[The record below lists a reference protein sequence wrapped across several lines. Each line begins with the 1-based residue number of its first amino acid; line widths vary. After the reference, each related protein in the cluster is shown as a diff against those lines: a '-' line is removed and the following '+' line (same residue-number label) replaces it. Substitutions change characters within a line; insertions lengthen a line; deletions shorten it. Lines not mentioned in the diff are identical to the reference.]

1 MITKMKKLTFLVYHK
16 EYEEFLNSLRELG
29 VVHIVE
35 KQQGAADNTELQEN
49 IRLFNRLA
57 ATLKLLQNQK
67 HEKNAVIATEGG
79 TAARGM
85 QVLDEVDAL
94 QTEHGKLS
102 QQLQS
107 YAKEK
112 EVLEVW
118 GNFEPTGIQK
128 LKDAGYIIGFY
139 SCSEGN
145 YKEEWETE
153 YNAMIV
159 NRISSKVFFVT
170 VTKAGQEVD
179 LDVEQAKLPAYSL
192 SRLEALY
199 DTTEQAIEGNEKK
212 LVALSETDIPS
223 LKAALKELQSQIEFS
238 KVVLSSEQT
247 AGDKLMLI
255 EGWAPAYSKVEI
267 EAYLNDAHVYYEITD
282 PMPGDNVPIRLN
294 NKGFFAWFEP
304 ICKLYM
310 LPKYNE
316 LDLTPFFAPFF
327 MVFFG
332 LCLGD
337 SGYGLF
343 LFLGAT
349 AYRLLAKKV
358 TPSMKSIISLIQ
370 VLSASTF
377 FCGLLTGTFFG
388 ANIYDLDWPIVQ
400 RLKHAVLM
408 DNNDMFRLSLIL
420 GVIQILFGMVLKAVN
435 QTIQFGFKYAIATIG
450 WIILLVSTAVSALFS
465 SSELLSMGGT
475 AYKVVLCISGAMIF
489 LFNTPGKNIFMNIGL
504 GLWDSYNMVTGLL
517 GDVLSYVRLFAL
529 GLSGGIL
536 AGVFN
541 SLAVGMSADNVIAG
555 PIVMVLIFVIGH
567 AINMF
572 MNVLGAMVHPMR
584 LTFVEFFKN
593 SGYEGGG
600 KEYKPFKN

>member
-267 EAYLNDAHVYYEITD
+267 EAYLNDAHIYYEITD

-541 SLAVGMSADNVIAG
+541 SLAVGMSPDNVIAG

>member
-79 TAARGM
+79 TATRGM

-541 SLAVGMSADNVIAG
+541 SLGVGMSPDNVIAG

>member
-57 ATLKLLQNQK
+57 ATLRLLQNQK

-541 SLAVGMSADNVIAG
+541 SLAVGMSPDNVIAG

>member
-16 EYEEFLNSLRELG
+16 EYEEFLNSLRDLG

-79 TAARGM
+79 TATRGM

-450 WIILLVSTAVSALFS
+450 WIILLVSTAVSALFA

-541 SLAVGMSADNVIAG
+541 SLAVGMSPDNVIAG